1 MDHLVQDQTPAEF
14 FKELID
20 KVLRRQKVSSSPLSS
35 YYLVHLLETF
45 LRRDGLY
52 AELGVGEDP
61 QLAEIFCRALNANGR
76 RKSALF
82 KMTGDLSLFISGF
95 FSDSLM
101 RKTADATY
109 YAQIGGYAYGM
120 LGRSSR
126 RPTVSEVF
134 QELSDKFSQ
143 FADVLSEVS
152 EMSSI
157 TNNKGLL
164 RLYEKWLRTGSERCA
179 ALLKREGVLLV
190 PLSKQVH

>member
-20 KVLRRQKVSSSPLSS
+20 KVLRRQRVSSSPLSS

-45 LRRDGLY
+45 LRRDGVY
-52 AELGVGEDP
+52 NELGVGEDP

-101 RKTADATY
+101 RQPVDASY

-126 RPTVSEVF
+126 PSVSEVF
-134 QELSDKFSQ
+134 RELSDKFDQ

-152 EMSSI
+152 EMSSM
-157 TNNKGLL
+157 TDNSGLL

-179 ALLKREGVLLV
+179 ALLRREGVLLDTH
-190 PLSKQVH
+190 SKQVH

>member
-1 MDHLVQDQTPAEF
+1 MDRLVQDQTPAEF

-45 LRRDGLY
+45 MRRDGLY
-52 AELGVGEDP
+52 NELGVGEDP
-61 QLAEIFCRALNANGR
+61 QLAEIFCRALNANGC

-101 RKTADATY
+101 RRPVDASY
-109 YAQIGGYAYGM
+109 YAQIGGYSYGM

-126 RPTVSEVF
+126 ASAAEVF
-134 QELSDKFSQ
+134 QELSNKFAQ
-143 FADVLSEVS
+143 FVDVLNEVS
-152 EMSSI
+152 EMSSM
-157 TNNKGLL
+157 TDNSGLL

-179 ALLKREGVLLV
+179 ALLKREGVLLD
-190 PLSKQVH
+190 PLSERVH

>member
-1 MDHLVQDQTPAEF
+1 MDQLVQDQTAAEY
-14 FKELID
+14 FKELIE
-20 KVLRRQKVSSSPLSS
+20 KALRRQKVSSSPLSS
-35 YYLVHLLETF
+35 YYLVNLLETF
-45 LRRDGLY
+45 LRRDCLC

-61 QLAEIFCRALNANGR
+61 QLAEIFCRALEANGR

-101 RKTADATY
+101 GKPVDPSY
-109 YAQIGGYAYGM
+109 YAQIGGCAYGM

-126 RPTVSEVF
+126 RPSVSVVF
-134 QELSDKFSQ
+134 KELSDKFAQ

-152 EMSSI
+152 EISSM
-157 TNNKGLL
+157 TNNRGLL

-179 ALLKREGVLLV
+179 DLLRREGVLLV
-190 PLSKQVH
+190 TNSNQVH